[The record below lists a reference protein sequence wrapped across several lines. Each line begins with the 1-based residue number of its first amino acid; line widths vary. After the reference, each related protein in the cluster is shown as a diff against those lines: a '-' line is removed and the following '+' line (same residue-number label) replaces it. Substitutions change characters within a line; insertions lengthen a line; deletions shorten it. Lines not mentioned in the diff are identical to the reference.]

1 MKTKIISI
9 LALLLTVTQGAWAQ
23 TNTYASEGYIEVLTA
38 QNGSIHIHGWAS
50 DQDCPDT
57 PIDVD
62 IYVFSNSDG
71 TGEAIAFKTT
81 KANGSHPDV
90 GNHAFSTEVE
100 LPNTTQTTYYVRA
113 WALETNSAGQ
123 RLGGGCQM
131 TIAAQSSAT
140 IHAVT
145 VNAPFA
151 VTYNANGGTGAPS
164 TQYKRTS
171 FNLTLSSTV
180 PTRDGYTFAGWN
192 TAADGSGT
200 AYAAGA
206 TYTGNA
212 DLSLY
217 AQWTHHTT
225 SGIDWNPSTN
235 SGTFL
240 MPAYNVE
247 VSTELWYLVDEEKT
261 LAENKDA
268 YGTKSDF
275 FLNRTLTANVWNTF
289 ASPFAIAAG
298 DMEKYFGAGAKVR
311 QLSTTSVD
319 GTVLTLNFT
328 DATEIVAGQ
337 PYLVKPAANVDFSAD
352 GKEFEG
358 VDLTAASATP
368 TATTYVDFVPTLGKT
383 AVDGDVNDILI
394 LNTSGTLVHPTATGN
409 MKGFRGYFVMHEE
422 TASLARAFVIN
433 FGEGETTGIQ
443 PIRME
448 NGTTPAEGTYD
459 LSGRRIQGQPTQMG
473 VYIQNGKKV
482 VIK

>member
-1 MKTKIISI
+1 
-9 LALLLTVTQGAWAQ
+9 
-23 TNTYASEGYIEVLTA
+23 
-38 QNGSIHIHGWAS
+38 
-50 DQDCPDT
+50 
-57 PIDVD
+57 
-62 IYVFSNSDG
+62 
-71 TGEAIAFKTT
+71 
-81 KANGSHPDV
+81 
-90 GNHAFSTEVE
+90 
-100 LPNTTQTTYYVRA
+100 
-113 WALETNSAGQ
+113 
-123 RLGGGCQM
+123 
-131 TIAAQSSAT
+131 
-140 IHAVT
+140 
-145 VNAPFA
+145 
-151 VTYNANGGTGAPS
+151 
-164 TQYKRTS
+164 
-171 FNLTLSSTV
+171 
-180 PTRDGYTFAGWN
+180 
-192 TAADGSGT
+192 
-200 AYAAGA
+200 
-206 TYTGNA
+206 
-212 DLSLY
+212 
-217 AQWTHHTT
+217 
-225 SGIDWNPSTN
+225 
-235 SGTFL
+235 

-261 LAENKDA
+261 PAENAA

-311 QLSTTSVD
+311 QLSSTSVE

-337 PYLVKPAANVDFSAD
+337 PYLVKPAATVDFSAD
-352 GKEFEG
+352 GKEFAG
-358 VDLTAASATP
+358 VSLTAATATETP
-368 TATTYVDFVPTLGKT
+368 TTYVDFVPTLGKT
-383 AVDGDVNDILI
+383 AVDGNVKDILI

-459 LSGRRIQGQPTQMG
+459 LSGRRIQGQPTQKG